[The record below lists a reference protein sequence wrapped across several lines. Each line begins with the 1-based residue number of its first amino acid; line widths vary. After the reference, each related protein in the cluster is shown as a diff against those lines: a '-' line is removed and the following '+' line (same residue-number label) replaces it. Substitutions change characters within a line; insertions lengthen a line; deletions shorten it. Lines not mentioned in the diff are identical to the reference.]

1 MILDKHCG
9 NLIKQIHDGMQKSA
23 NNDLRGRGLTVT
35 QLNLLLSL
43 YDSPDGELS
52 LKQLEQIMH
61 VAQSTTAGI
70 VLRLEQKSLLES
82 VPDPADKRIKLV
94 RLTEAGK
101 QCCIEMETQI
111 DVAEAKLLRGL
122 DENETRTL
130 HDLLI
135 RMAGNLQD

>member
-1 MILDKHCG
+1 
-9 NLIKQIHDGMQKSA
+9 
-23 NNDLRGRGLTVT
+23 
-35 QLNLLLSL
+35 
-43 YDSPDGELS
+43 
-52 LKQLEQIMH
+52 MH

-70 VLRLEQKSLLES
+70 VSRLEQKSLLES

>member
-43 YDSPDGELS
+43 YDGPDGELS

-61 VAQSTTAGI
+61 VAQSTTRRSSRGWSRSRCWKAFRIRRISGS
-70 VLRLEQKSLLES
+70 SLS
-82 VPDPADKRIKLV
+82 VSLKP
-94 RLTEAGK
+94 
-101 QCCIEMETQI
+101 
-111 DVAEAKLLRGL
+111 
-122 DENETRTL
+122 ENSAALKWR
-130 HDLLI
+130 
-135 RMAGNLQD
+135 RR

>member
-1 MILDKHCG
+1 
-9 NLIKQIHDGMQKSA
+9 MQKSA

-70 VLRLEQKSLLES
+70 VSRLEQKSLLES

-94 RLTEAGK
+94 RLSEAGK